1 MKPITSLAIG
11 AALLCLLATGADAGT
26 VSGQVTD
33 QSGNPVAGA
42 NVEVVYQTYNSDD
55 LPNSGASI
63 KQSALTDGDG
73 RYSISTDNLPP
84 GEYSANAFQAITN
97 GGQQINIDFQ
107 PEDNSTFAGNADTVR
122 NFTGGYY
129 ESSDENPY
137 GNGGI
142 FVLNNAIGDFT
153 NLTGA
158 EVTLVNTQT
167 GQTYTKNVRAT
178 GEGLV
183 VTGLPFGTYHAS
195 VTLNGQPLEIK
206 LWAPDAPDEFS
217 SSVTHDFTMGYMG
230 NQFQVAVKP

>member
-1 MKPITSLAIG
+1 MKFITSLAFG
-11 AALLCLLATGADAGT
+11 AAMACLLAAGASAGT
-26 VSGQVTD
+26 VSGRVTD
-33 QSGNPVAGA
+33 QSGAPVAGV

-55 LPNSGASI
+55 LPGNGASI
-63 KQSALTDGDG
+63 KQSAVTDGDG

-84 GEYSANAFQAITN
+84 GEYSANAFQVVAN
-97 GGQQINIDFQ
+97 GGQNINIDFQ
-107 PEDNSTFAGNADTVR
+107 PEDGSTFAGNADTMR

-153 NLTGA
+153 DLTGA
-158 EVTLVNTQT
+158 EVTLINART
-167 GQTYTKNVRAT
+167 GQSHTRTVRST

-183 VTGLPFGTYHAS
+183 VTGLPFGTYNAS
-195 VTLNGQPLEIK
+195 VKLDGQPLQIK

-217 SSVTHDFTMGYMG
+217 SSVSHDFTMGYMG

>member
-1 MKPITSLAIG
+1 MNFIRSLVVG
-11 AALLCLLATGADAGT
+11 AAMLCTFVTAANAGT
-26 VSGQVTD
+26 VSGRVTD
-33 QSGNPVAGA
+33 QSGNPVAGV

-55 LPNSGASI
+55 LPNSGASV
-63 KQSALTDGDG
+63 KESTVTDSNG

-84 GEYSANAFQAITN
+84 GEFSANAFQTVAN
-97 GGQQINIDFQ
+97 GGREINIDFQ

-142 FVLNNAIGDFT
+142 FVVNNAIGDFT
-153 NLTGA
+153 DLTGA
-158 EVTLVNTQT
+158 DVTLANTET
-167 GQTYTKNVRAT
+167 GQNYVKTVRAT

-183 VTGLPFGTYHAS
+183 VTGLPFGIYQAS
-195 VTLNGQPLEIK
+195 IKLNGQPLQIK

-217 SSVTHDFTMGYMG
+217 SSVTHDFTMGYLG

>member
-1 MKPITSLAIG
+1 MKFLKSLAVG
-11 AALLCLLATGADAGT
+11 AAMLCLLTTGAKAGT

-33 QSGNPVAGA
+33 QRGAPVAGV
-42 NVEVVYQTYNSDD
+42 NIEVVYQTYNSDD
-55 LPNSGASI
+55 LPNNGASI
-63 KQSALTDGDG
+63 KESAVTDGDG
-73 RYSISTDNLPP
+73 RYSISTDHLPP

-97 GGQQINIDFQ
+97 GDQTVNINFQ

-129 ESSDENPY
+129 ESSDGNPY

-142 FVLNNAIGDFT
+142 FVVNNAIGDFT
-153 NLTGA
+153 DLTGA
-158 EVTLVNTQT
+158 EVTLTNAET
-167 GQTYTKNVRAT
+167 GQDYVKTVRST

-183 VTGLPFGTYHAS
+183 VTGIPFGTYHAS
-195 VTLNGQPLEIK
+195 VTLNGQPLQIK

>member
-1 MKPITSLAIG
+1 MKSITIPAVG
-11 AALLCLLATGADAGT
+11 AAMLCLLAANANAGT
-26 VSGQVTD
+26 VTGRVTD
-33 QSGNPVAGA
+33 QGGTPVAGV

-73 RYSISTDNLPP
+73 RYSISTDHLPP
-84 GEYSANAFQAITN
+84 GEYSANAFQVVTN
-97 GGQQINIDFQ
+97 GGQNINIDFRA
-107 PEDNSTFAGNADTVR
+107 EDNSTFAGNADTVR

-142 FVLNNAIGDFT
+142 FVVNNAIGDFT
-153 NLTGA
+153 DLTGA

-167 GQTYTKNVRAT
+167 GQSYTKTVRST

-183 VTGLPFGTYHAS
+183 VTGLPFGAYHAS